1 MFEPF
6 WDWDEDREWR
16 AKDVAKLLSAI
27 HADFRNGNFS
37 IDLVD
42 KIKSRRIAKHDIWNV
57 LHDPETFIGRYC
69 YQSGNRVGL
78 WNPHSKIFVAWKQR
92 QLNSPSRIM
101 TVFREGN
108 GVDYMRGFPSFRE
121 IQGPKR

>member
-16 AKDVAKLLSAI
+16 AKYVAKLLSAI

-78 WNPHSKIFVAWKQR
+78 WNPHSKIWF
-92 QLNSPSRIM
+92 
-101 TVFREGN
+101 F
-108 GVDYMRGFPSFRE
+108 GF
-121 IQGPKR
+121 